1 MHLRAGR
8 YRLARLLPGG
18 DELADDILSRSAAEV
33 VALYRSK
40 QVSPVE
46 VVTATLDRIERLD
59 RLYNAF
65 VMVDRVILRA

>member
-1 MHLRAGR
+1 
-8 YRLARLLPGG
+8 
-18 DELADDILSRSAAEV
+18 LADDILSRSAAEV

-59 RLYNAF
+59 RSTVLSSWSIASLCERNMHQKAG
-65 VMVDRVILRA
+65 

>member
-1 MHLRAGR
+1 MA
-8 YRLARLLPGG
+8 
-18 DELADDILSRSAAEV
+18 
-33 VALYRSK
+33 ALYRSK